1 MTRPAVRRPQDA
13 EIAMREVRVLQLAK
27 HVNIVNLLE
36 AYKSQSGRLYLV
48 FEYVER
54 TLLQVRAGC
63 STPGRLSPCKAWCS
77 TFRPSHPADSIC
89 RQAVRLQLRL
99 QRSTGA

>member
-1 MTRPAVRRPQDA
+1 MQEG

-48 FEYVER
+48 FGKWPGLGGIGDPLSCLCGGHQSRNRRCNNQLIR
-54 TLLQVRAGC
+54 T
-63 STPGRLSPCKAWCS
+63 
-77 TFRPSHPADSIC
+77 
-89 RQAVRLQLRL
+89 
-99 QRSTGA
+99 